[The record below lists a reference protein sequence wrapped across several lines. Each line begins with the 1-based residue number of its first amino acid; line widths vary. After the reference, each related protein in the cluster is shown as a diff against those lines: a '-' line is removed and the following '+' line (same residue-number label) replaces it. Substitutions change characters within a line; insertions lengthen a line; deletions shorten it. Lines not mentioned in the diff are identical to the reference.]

1 MCLIWN
7 YYTQNLEMPRFVWM
21 GGRGL
26 GAEAPAEDDWDEP
39 DLDSA
44 YDKERKAGKG
54 RSKPPFQLPNAPTP
68 GPGPGPEKPKTI
80 DPGPVVINPK
90 TGKPME
96 KLEDRFPRLLAV
108 VQKLYEIGN
117 EEFWNQNLGAIAGK
131 YAADYIKVAEKMP
144 EAMLYKAIT
153 ENWTQETLYEKYRQA
168 MGDLYTKAA
177 SRPLL
182 KEAWG
187 QTKRAWH
194 WATESE
200 NPGAPGMN
208 MAIEGKRKI
217 SLREKP
223 KVLAKMMQL
232 ENELINGDDVCLEWN
247 GKCKDWEDDD
257 DLDEDRLEF
266 IREEMVAFYREWFLN
281 KAIVEDKTT
290 NELLWAYAKA
300 LGDFGKSCE
309 IP

>member
-1 MCLIWN
+1 MCFLWN
-7 YYTQNLEMPRFVWM
+7 FYKKNEAIRFVWM
-21 GGRGL
+21 GGRQL
-26 GAEAPAEDDWDEP
+26 GAEALPAGDWDEP
-39 DLDSA
+39 DLDNA
-44 YDKERKAGKG
+44 YNKAKNAGKG
-54 RSKPPFQLPNAPTP
+54 RIQQPWELPTP
-68 GPGPGPEKPKTI
+68 VVPKGPSKGPEKPKTI
-80 DPGPVVINPK
+80 DPGSVVIDKK

-96 KLEDRFPRLLAV
+96 KLEDRFSRLKPV
-108 VQKLYEIGN
+108 VLKLYEIGN
-117 EEFWNQNLGAIAGK
+117 EEFWNQNLGALAGD
-131 YAADYIKVAEKMP
+131 YAAEYIKVAEKMP

-153 ENWTQETLYEKYRQA
+153 ENWSEETLYSKYRQV

-177 SRPLL
+177 SRPFL

-187 QTKRAWH
+187 QAKRAWH
-194 WATESE
+194 WAAESE
-200 NPGAPGMN
+200 NPGESGMN
-208 MAIEGKRKI
+208 AAIEGKRKI

-223 KVLAKMMQL
+223 KILAKMMQL

-257 DLDEDRLEF
+257 DLDEDRLKF

-281 KAIVEDKTT
+281 KAIVEDKTA

-300 LGDFGKSCE
+300 LADFGKSCK